1 MSSEQL
7 LVTVGL
13 SATKFKNEMKDL
25 NSNLKNTEK
34 NFKITEKSAQLMEN
48 KVEGLSKKISSLNT
62 VYEAQNK
69 KLEAYKKRTSE
80 LAETKSKL
88 ITANEALKT
97 KLAAT
102 NKEYE
107 NAVKVYGEN
116 SKQAKSLKTE
126 LNSLEKDI
134 AKHDKAIQSTT
145 KQYDHFTREMKTTEL
160 EAGYTQQR
168 INSLEKE
175 VEGLGGKVSK
185 VDLSGFKAK
194 LESVGNTATNVAR
207 KFNDIALKAVGGGI
221 TAIGGAITGLGSVV
235 TGVGA
240 TMTAAFTIPFNRMK
254 KESLGVLKEFETSLS
269 SLQAVTG
276 ASGKEMEVFEK
287 KILELGGSTQKSS
300 MEVAEAMRYQALA
313 GWDQQQILES
323 TLPILNL
330 SIAGNMDL
338 ARSSDLVTDSMGGL
352 KLEVKDL
359 PGYLDKVAQTSR
371 KSNTNMDQMMEAM
384 IVAAGSANVLGINTT
399 DLSAALGVL
408 ANEGYKGAEGGRAL
422 QTSLNRIAANK
433 QVKQALKDI
442 GVSVFDASGQF
453 RGMETVLGE
462 LNLKF
467 KDMNQEQKAHYAKII
482 AGENYYS
489 QFITLVDSMGG
500 SYQNLKKDIENSNGV
515 LDEMTAIMGDNLEG
529 KIKRTESAFEGFQIA
544 LGKSARPAA
553 TLKADLAYFILN
565 GFNKLPEPIKVVVL
579 ALLNFIA
586 AIGPVIAIIGALI
599 TVIGLVVTKL
609 GIFIMGLAGV
619 AAPMTAIIYLA
630 YILIQTFQKFK
641 DEILAAFQKVSD
653 AVGEQSTLIQF
664 HFSTLWNVC
673 KDIWDTVGSVLMNI
687 MRDLIVGTCD
697 VIAGIFPSISNAFG
711 IVVNIL
717 ADLWYNYG
725 EPLFT
730 AIEEIIKIAVDFVV
744 ACLPGI
750 SNAFDIVMGVL
761 KSIYENVCKPIFD
774 GIMAVVDMVVAWCQ
788 ENMPK
793 IAQVFNSVM
802 DSMKKFWDKVG
813 KPLWEI
819 IKIIIEGVIQSCLPF
834 IKKLLDRFGVMV
846 DGISKFWNSIGKPVF
861 DTLLEVCGWL
871 VSKAVP
877 LVRDFKDKV
886 VEAMNMVTS
895 PIQWVIDKFKSLKDW
910 VGRVSDSVGNFL
922 NKINPFKSISAPEIQ
937 GVMTYSL
944 ETPDVDFNHQLYS
957 ASTPLSMGLNNV
969 LNSSKNTTDSL
980 LKELINITKEVK
992 VNNDASPIVIKIE
1005 NFNNNRET
1013 DIQTLSEELEF
1024 YRKNSRLRGV

>member
-25 NSNLKNTEK
+25 NSTLKNAEQ

-48 KVEGLSKKISSLNT
+48 KVEGLGKKISSLNT

-80 LAETKSKL
+80 LAETKNKL

-116 SKQAKSLKTE
+116 SKQAQSLKTE
-126 LNSLEKDI
+126 INSLEKDI

-145 KQYDHFTREMKTTEL
+145 KQYNHFTREMKTTEL

-168 INSLEKE
+168 INSLEQE

-194 LESVGNTATNVAR
+194 LESVGNAATNVAR
-207 KFNDIALKAVGGGI
+207 KFNDITLKAVGGGI
-221 TAIGGAITGLGSVV
+221 TAIGGAITGLGTVV

-240 TMTAAFTIPFNRMK
+240 TMTAAFTVPFNRLK
-254 KESLGVLKEFETSLS
+254 KESLGVLGEFETSLS

-313 GWDQQQILES
+313 GWDQQQIMES

-338 ARSSDLVTDSMGGL
+338 ARTSDLVTDSMGGL
-352 KLEVKDL
+352 KLGVKDL

-384 IVAAGSANVLGINTT
+384 IVAAGSANVLNINTT

-408 ANEGYKGAEGGRAL
+408 ANEGYKGSEGGRAL
-422 QTSLNRIAANK
+422 QASLNRLASNDK
-433 QVKQALKDI
+433 VKATMDELTQ
-442 GVSVFDASGQF
+442 GVFDTNGQF

-462 LNLKF
+462 LHEEF
-467 KDMNQEQKAHYAKII
+467 KTMTPELKAHYAKII

-489 QFITLVDSMGG
+489 QFMTLVDSMGG
-500 SYQNLKKDIENSNGV
+500 SYQNLKKDIENSDGALN
-515 LDEMTAIMGDNLEG
+515 EMAETMGNNLQG
-529 KIKRTESAFEGFQIA
+529 KVKRAESAFEGFQIA

-553 TLKADLAYFILN
+553 ALKADLAYFVLS
-565 GFNKLPEPIKVVVL
+565 GFNKLPGPIKVVIL

-586 AIGPVIAIIGALI
+586 AIGPVIAVIGALI
-599 TVIGLVVTKL
+599 TVIGLVVAKL

-619 AAPMTAIIYLA
+619 AAPVVAIAYLIYM
-630 YILIQTFQKFK
+630 LIQTLQKFK
-641 DEILAAFQKVSD
+641 DEISLAFNNAAKTVEMCSGSIKMSF
-653 AVGEQSTLIQF
+653 EI
-664 HFSTLWNVC
+664 LWNTC
-673 KDIWDTVGSVLMNI
+673 KSIWDTVGSVTMNV
-687 MRDLIVGTCD
+687 MRDLIVGVCD
-697 VIAGIFPSISNAFG
+697 VIAGIFPSISRAFWD
-711 IVVNIL
+711 VVLMIS
-717 ADLWYNYG
+717 DFWYQYG
-725 EPLFT
+725 APIFD
-730 AIEEIIKIAVDFVV
+730 AIEDVVEIAVNFVV

-750 SNAFDIVMGVL
+750 SNAFDIVMGIL
-761 KSIYENVCKPIFD
+761 KAIYENVCKPVFD
-774 GIMAVVDMVVAWCQ
+774 GIMAVVDLVVAWCR

-813 KPLWEI
+813 QPLWEI
-819 IKIIIEGVIQSCLPF
+819 IKIIIEGVIQSCIPF

-877 LVRDFKDKV
+877 FVRDFKDKV
-886 VEAMNMVTS
+886 VEAMDKVTS
-895 PIQWVIDKFKSLKDW
+895 PIQWVIDKFKALKDW
-910 VGRVSDSVGNFL
+910 VGKVSDSVGNFL
-922 NKINPFKSISAPEIQ
+922 NKINPFKSISAPEVQ

-969 LNSSKNTTDSL
+969 LNSSKNMTDSL
-980 LKELINITKEVK
+980 LKELIDITKEAK
-992 VNNDASPIVIKIE
+992 ANNDASPIVIKIE
-1005 NFNNNRET
+1005 NFNNNRQT